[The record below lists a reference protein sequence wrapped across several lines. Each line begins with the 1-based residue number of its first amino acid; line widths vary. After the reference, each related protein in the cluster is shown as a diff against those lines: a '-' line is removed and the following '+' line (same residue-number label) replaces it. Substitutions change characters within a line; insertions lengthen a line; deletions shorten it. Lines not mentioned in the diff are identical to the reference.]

1 MHKAGIKEVSEEE
14 LIRGCVDGSEQHFHL
29 AYDRF
34 YGKMFNICR
43 RYARDRDEARD
54 MLQEGFIRIF
64 KNIGQY
70 KGEGSFEGWLR
81 RVMVNSCVNFYR
93 RYNSRLTIEYLDTI
107 EMTASE
113 NGMGNY
119 SGNGVSSIT
128 DKLNADALLH
138 LVQKLPPT
146 YRMVFNLHTVD
157 GYSHTEI
164 AQQLHIT
171 ESTSRSNLLKARK
184 KLMNM
189 IQTTGYQ
196 KV

>member
-1 MHKAGIKEVSEEE
+1 MQKAGIKEFSEEE
-14 LIRGCVDGSEQHFHL
+14 LIRGCVGGSEQHFHL

-54 MLQEGFIRIF
+54 MLQEGFIRVF
-64 KNIGQY
+64 KNIGQF
-70 KGEGSFEGWLR
+70 KGEGSFEGWMR
-81 RVMVNSCVNFYR
+81 RVMVTSCINFYR
-93 RYNSRLTIEYLDTI
+93 KFNSRHTVEYLDNN
-107 EMTASE
+107 EMTALV
-113 NGMGNY
+113 NGNGNY
-119 SGNGVSSIT
+119 LSNGVSDIP
-128 DKLNADALLH
+128 DKLNADALLR
-138 LVQKLPPT
+138 LVQKLPPA
-146 YRMVFNLHTVD
+146 YRIVFNLHAVD

-164 AQQLHIT
+164 AQQLHIS

-184 KLMNM
+184 KLMSM